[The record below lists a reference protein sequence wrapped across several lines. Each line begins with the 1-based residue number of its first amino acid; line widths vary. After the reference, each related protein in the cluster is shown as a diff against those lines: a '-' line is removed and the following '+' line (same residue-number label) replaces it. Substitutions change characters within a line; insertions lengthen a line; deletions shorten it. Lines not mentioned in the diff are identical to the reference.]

1 MAYTQR
7 KRRGGGRV
15 KGKGKGKKHTPKNSH
30 GIINEITAL
39 TNGLGSMSVSGVR
52 PASASASASASA
64 RRSASRG
71 PKSVQRSVYNPFG
84 RQTRTGRVP
93 KVPATI
99 RENVAEAVKRIENA
113 KGREAQRKANNA
125 FVKLFGA
132 L

>member
-7 KRRGGGRV
+7 KRRGGG
-15 KGKGKGKKHTPKNSH
+15 KGKGKGKKHTPKNH
-30 GIINEITAL
+30 YGIVNEITAI
-39 TNGLGSMSVSGVR
+39 TNGLGAMSFSAVR
-52 PASASASASASA
+52 PASASASV

-99 RENVAEAVKRIENA
+99 RENVEEAVKRIENA
-113 KGREAQRKANNA
+113 KDRAAQRKANNA
-125 FVKLFGA
+125 LVKLFEA

>member
-7 KRRGGGRV
+7 QRRGGG
-15 KGKGKGKKHTPKNSH
+15 KGKGKGKKHTPKNH
-30 GIINEITAL
+30 YGIVNEITAI
-39 TNGLGSMSVSGVR
+39 TNGLGAMSVSGVR
-52 PASASASASASA
+52 PASASASASV

-99 RENVAEAVKRIENA
+99 RENVAEAVHNIEKA
-113 KGREAQRKANNA
+113 KGRAAQRKANNEL
-125 FVKLFGA
+125 VKLFEA

>member
-30 GIINEITAL
+30 GIINEITSL

-52 PASASASASASA
+52 PASASASASA
-64 RRSASRG
+64 RRSASRA
-71 PKSVQRSVYNPFG
+71 PKSVQRSVYNPLG

-99 RENVAEAVKRIENA
+99 RENVAEAVHNIEKA
-113 KGREAQRKANNA
+113 KGRAAQRKANNEL
-125 FVKLFGA
+125 VKLFGE